1 MEYGTEKPT
10 KKEKKILEDFMWLIR
25 MKKRGFTKWWVNR
38 IDNIILESLGMV
50 EEKKIKKHLKEVRY

>member
-50 EEKKIKKHLKEVRY
+50 EEKKIKKHLKEVGY